1 MRKRKYEKILE
12 EIIVEN
18 YPNMEKK
25 IINQIQEA
33 QRVPYRINSKGK
45 PRHIL
50 IKLTKTK
57 HKERILKAA
66 REKQQVTYKGNPI
79 HLTADLS
86 AETAGQKGMAGY
98 I

>member
-1 MRKRKYEKILE
+1 
-12 EIIVEN
+12 
-18 YPNMEKK
+18 MEKETV
-25 IINQIQEA
+25 NHVLEA
-33 QRVPYRINSKGK
+33 QTVPYRINPKRNT

-50 IKLTKTK
+50 IKLKNTK

-79 HLTADLS
+79 CLTSDLS
-86 AETAGQKGMAGY
+86 AETAGQKGMAEH